1 MTATSN
7 ASRAAW
13 AKTWATTFTSV
24 AFFLPDALEAAE
36 RLDPDL
42 FRFEMSEIDLHAGG
56 AEGAHVGAMA

>member
-1 MTATSN
+1 
-7 ASRAAW
+7 
-13 AKTWATTFTSV
+13 V